1 MSRAKVDNTEL
12 ETLRANI
19 SSQIQRLFDQLED
32 LELLKDELTEQEYND
47 ERQSTI
53 GELQDF
59 EAFLQNS
66 LSLSTEFTVQQQA
79 MKATLL
85 SMQANNTST
94 AENHQFFRL
103 MAQTDANNRTN
114 QQDQLINKFME
125 LDLSTTASL
134 ENNKKMTE
142 LANTLSK
149 QTQ

>member
-85 SMQANNTST
+85 SMQANNTAT

-103 MAQTDANNRTN
+103 MAQTDANTRTN